1 MADFKFSAYPKPW
14 EIGVSK
20 ILILLLP
27 PAQVGTLVYSV
38 WLMCG
43 TPVIWASV
51 GILWALTVAIQ
62 FCHNNAKGILEVVK
76 NVNSSGGE

>member
-20 ILILLLP
+20 FLILLLP
-27 PAQVGTLVYSV
+27 PAQVGTIVYSV

-43 TPVIWASV
+43 TPVAWISV
-51 GILWALTVAIQ
+51 GIMDICWYHVGSHCSYSVL
-62 FCHNNAKGILEVVK
+62 
-76 NVNSSGGE
+76 S